1 MPGCIASVNRVRT
14 RAGRDRRWAHR
25 VQSDP
30 VAVERASS
38 LDRDGS
44 WELRDWLQKALERL
58 DPAVREAVVLKLGE
72 GLAYSEIS
80 ERTGV
85 SISALKMRVLRGRE
99 ALRHVLEEVRG
110 ERQGG
115 RRDRSARPRIL
126 GGDARGST
134 RHAERLHATLAA
146 IDPPRRTPGAF
157 SWWLRPMTVRIR
169 PAWALAIAA
178 VLAAVVIVA
187 VRAPLRSATERPEQ
201 SAVGSSER
209 PVNSSSSPRAL
220 SRSPWWA
227 TSMPGIWPRHRCAG
241 TSDPGVWRMR
251 VTLAPGLHLYGFVVD
266 GRDWVTDPKAPLV
279 PADLYGSRNSVV
291 VGGEL

>member
-1 MPGCIASVNRVRT
+1 VSGKEDDVIEARVRESWAATPAAPPDT
-14 RAGRDRRWAHR
+14 R
-25 VQSDP
+25 
-30 VAVERASS
+30 
-38 LDRDGS
+38 
-44 WELRDWLQKALERL
+44 
-58 DPAVREAVVLKLGE
+58 
-72 GLAYSEIS
+72 
-80 ERTGV
+80 
-85 SISALKMRVLRGRE
+85 
-99 ALRHVLEEVRG
+99 
-110 ERQGG
+110 
-115 RRDRSARPRIL
+115 
-126 GGDARGST
+126 
-134 RHAERLHATLAA
+134 ERLHATLAA

-209 PVNSSSSPRAL
+209 PVEFVLVAPSAQSVAL
-220 SRSPWWA
+220 VGDFNAWDLAA
-227 TSMPGIWPRHRCAG
+227 TPMRR